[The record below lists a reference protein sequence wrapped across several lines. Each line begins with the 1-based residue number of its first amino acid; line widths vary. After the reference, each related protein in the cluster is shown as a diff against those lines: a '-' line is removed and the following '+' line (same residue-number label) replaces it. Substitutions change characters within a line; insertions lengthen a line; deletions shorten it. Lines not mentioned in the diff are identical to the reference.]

1 MSLIVGSLSAS
12 AGQSIT
18 AGQHRLLEYH
28 SSLNECELFQVIE
41 RFELMECAQAV
52 IKMLIPPLNPTPSL
66 ANTSL
71 PIHLPFTHSLTPFI
85 HSLTPFIYSL
95 TPFIHSLTPFI
106 YSLTP
111 FIHSFTPLIHS
122 LTHFKAVVEVVNELQ
137 QHQRVSKDPVL
148 RNAAIHAVQS
158 WKGL

>member
-52 IKMLIPPLNPTPSL
+52 IKMLIPPLNSTPSL

-71 PIHLPFTHSLTPFI
+71 PIHLPFTH
-85 HSLTPFIYSL
+85 SL